1 LYKDILSDGRLFW
14 IKILNYFKELE
25 HNFRIRNADEIFY
38 TNFLKNARK
47 GIVSNEDLLKING
60 ECFRLSIEE
69 AILETNNK
77 SKTIWLAS
85 THAEVN
91 KINDINK
98 NILTKKSNNL
108 TIDVISKHKSK
119 YETIDLDTS
128 KKLFK
133 ITKDL
138 NKNNNN
144 EEKKRFPKPIL
155 SLSIGTRVKIIGNIA
170 TEIGKFKYY
179 NLYDKIIMIII
190 IIIIIINY

>member
-85 THAEVN
+85 SNAEVN
-91 KINDINK
+91 KINNVNKDIL
-98 NILTKKSNNL
+98 IKKSNNL